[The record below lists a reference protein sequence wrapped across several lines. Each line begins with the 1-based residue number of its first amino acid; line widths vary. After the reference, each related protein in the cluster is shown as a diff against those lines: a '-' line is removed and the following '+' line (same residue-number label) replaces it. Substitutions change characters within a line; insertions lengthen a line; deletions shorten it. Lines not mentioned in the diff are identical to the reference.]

1 MGIRRMQRPSSL
13 QTCVVHQQSA
23 LAMLRQYLVDQRHL
37 GIDQAAS
44 GQASSA
50 PPGSASLPAS
60 ISQQSTPSSA
70 TSSRRR
76 TILQVARES
85 KLNRLIGL
93 TSGLINLEQSSVHQ
107 IQDEHFQVESKL
119 SVDLRN
125 TCGRMATRE
134 DCMRFLDGDL
144 KAVEECLRSLTNQ
157 LLLSLSG
164 DNSGSQLEATDLL
177 KRLIQKYLNI

>member
-1 MGIRRMQRPSSL
+1 MQRPSSL

-23 LAMLRQYLVDQRHL
+23 LAMLRQYLVDQP
-37 GIDQAAS
+37 AS

-50 PPGSASLPAS
+50 TPGSASLPAFN
-60 ISQQSTPSSA
+60 SQQSTPSSA

-93 TSGLINLEQSSVHQ
+93 TSGLINLEQNSVHQ
-107 IQDEHFQVESKL
+107 IQDAHFQVESKL
-119 SVDLRN
+119 SMDLRN

-134 DCMRFLDGDL
+134 DCLRLDGDL
-144 KAVEECLRSLTNQ
+144 KAIEECLRSLTNQ

-177 KRLIQKYLNI
+177 KKLIQKYLNI